1 MADKFKIGDVVRLK
15 SGGPN
20 MTVTEYDVYGYAE
33 TQKKYLCRWFD
44 DKHKP
49 AELTFKEEELE
60 LVHP

>member
-20 MTVTEYDVYGYAE
+20 MTVANYDVYAFEGSE
-33 TQKKYLCRWFD
+33 KKYLCKWFD

-49 AELTFKEEELE
+49 AELLFKEEELE
-60 LVHP
+60 IVHA